1 MSICQLRKHQQAMRP
16 AQMKQGVP
24 EICSY
29 CIPRA
34 TFLKPLKPEKL
45 LGFRVPTSHLSRAAK
60 EI

>member
-1 MSICQLRKHQQAMRP
+1 MSICQLRKHQQTMRP
-16 AQMKQGVP
+16 AQMKQGV
-24 EICSY
+24 
-29 CIPRA
+29 PRA